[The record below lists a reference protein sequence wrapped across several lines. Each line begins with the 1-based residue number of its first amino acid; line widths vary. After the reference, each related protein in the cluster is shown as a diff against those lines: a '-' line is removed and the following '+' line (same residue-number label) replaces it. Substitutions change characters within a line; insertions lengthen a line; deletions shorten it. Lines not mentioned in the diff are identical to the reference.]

1 MKYTLLFIFVV
12 LVAAFIT
19 YSDTKEKEE
28 ALRAKV
34 QNMDIIGQN
43 RELSDV
49 TLSQYK
55 DMELQYNTEY
65 IDQLKTLVESEFEEQ
80 LKKFAENELGV
91 IAGYKYMVKYLL
103 KSERE
108 WDSLQS
114 QLSKKYFNSMIIK
127 KKAIDL
133 SNEHIRK
140 ISTLRKQFYMSKTGY
155 MKEPQISI
163 LQIDESNIYVGE
175 LERHSASNLA
185 IEIGTTLLD
194 GLLIM
199 LISYIMVNII
209 GIGLDFTIAG
219 IMGGVFTHVVSFV
232 LLITIS
238 VFLTIY
244 NDNKLLNS
252 IRSQYIKPTIDY
264 DKIASN
270 INNNTIKFYES
281 FK

>member
-19 YSDTKEKEE
+19 YSNTKEKEE

-34 QNMDIIGQN
+34 QNMVIIGQN

-163 LQIDESNIYVGE
+163 LQIDEGNIYVGE

-219 IMGGVFTHVVSFV
+219 ITGGVFTHVVSFV